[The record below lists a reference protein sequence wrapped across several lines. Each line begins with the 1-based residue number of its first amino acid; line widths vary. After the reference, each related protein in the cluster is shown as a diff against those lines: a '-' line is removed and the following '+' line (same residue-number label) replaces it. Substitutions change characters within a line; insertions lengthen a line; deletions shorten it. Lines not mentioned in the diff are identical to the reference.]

1 MTSRSYKAP
10 YNRSLLFILYP
21 AFNKRAKRKKTN
33 KQILYT
39 IDAMSIIE
47 EETQW
52 LRSTILPKILKDGR
66 LVDNY
71 SDAKAGTFKLGD
83 IKIDVIGHAEAFMLT
98 FCYRTTINFEFDG
111 EKLQR
116 KMVVKKTPKVPP
128 EMYDSIQFGPLF
140 TNEIN
145 FYTKILPEIQ
155 KVAGGKFAAPK
166 YYYSELNRHSAVIIL
181 EDFAERGWRVTKDRV
196 GLSLEHAL
204 IAVEYLGQFHG
215 FTYAIKHKNPEQ
227 FGQLTSELKESRY
240 ARDEINHE
248 WNLTIQ
254 TGVKRAAKAVAT
266 YQPQIKEEFVRKLC
280 FLMWDY
286 VLYGK
291 QRVAPREP
299 LATLCHGDYVR
310 NNVAYK
316 YRDQP
321 EEIFSTQVVDGQIV
335 RTLLGIN
342 NNPPEEPLEIM
353 MFDYQTL
360 RVSSPMIDLAVF
372 LAISLYAD
380 VRYKNFDAIFERY
393 CFSLYGSYTK
403 HTKGSTIPDFM
414 SHAEL
419 LKEYVRFLPYSVSIT
434 ASFLMS
440 LVEPLDMS
448 PEEMFSQQLTDEEII
463 ERVMNQGGEVVNR
476 EVAHQIKEMLELSQR
491 VGVAIDDGIDVDQ
504 LPKVKESYN

>member
-1 MTSRSYKAP
+1 
-10 YNRSLLFILYP
+10 
-21 AFNKRAKRKKTN
+21 
-33 KQILYT
+33 
-39 IDAMSIIE
+39 MSIIE

-71 SDAKAGTFKLGD
+71 SDAKAGTFKVGD

-227 FGQLTSELKESRY
+227 FAQLTSELKESRY

-310 NNVAYK
+310 NNVAYQ
-316 YRDQP
+316 YNG
-321 EEIFSTQVVDGQIV
+321 E
-335 RTLLGIN
+335 
-342 NNPPEEPLEIM
+342 EEPQEIM

-380 VRYKNFDAIFERY
+380 VRYKHFDAIFERY
-393 CFSLYGSYTK
+393 CFSLHGSYTK